1 MNIKQSQDELF
12 ASLHTLAASTFPKRC
27 GNCGRVYAS
36 ADEFVA
42 ATQPVRA
49 DHTGL
54 KQSLDD
60 QGQPIVE
67 LFRNCPCGS
76 TLLENFSN
84 RRDLSAAGIK
94 RRARFDELLS
104 KLKAAGVDADTAH
117 AELLKMMR
125 GQPNSLIEL
134 IRLVKAD

>member
-12 ASLHTLAASTFPKRC
+12 ASLHALAASTFPKHCR
-27 GNCGRVYAS
+27 NCGRVYAS
-36 ADEFVA
+36 TDEFFA

-60 QGQPIVE
+60 AGQPIVE
-67 LFRNCPCGS
+67 LFRNCACGS
-76 TLLENFSN
+76 TLLESFRN

-94 RRARFDELLS
+94 RRARFDELLD
-104 KLKAAGVDADTAH
+104 KLKAAGVDADTAR

-125 GQPNSLIEL
+125 GQAHLLIEL
-134 IRLVKAD
+134 IHSVKID

>member
-1 MNIKQSQDELF
+1 MGITQSQDELF
-12 ASLHTLAASTFPKRC
+12 ASLHALVASTFPKRC
-27 GNCGRVYAS
+27 RNCGREYAS
-36 ADEFVA
+36 AEEFFA

-67 LFRNCPCGS
+67 LFRNCTCGS

-84 RRDLSAAGIK
+84 RRNLSPAGIK
-94 RRARFDELLS
+94 RRARFDELLG
-104 KLKAAGVDADTAH
+104 KLEAAGADAETAR

-125 GQPNSLIEL
+125 GQANSLIEL
-134 IRLVKAD
+134 IRATKLD

>member
-1 MNIKQSQDELF
+1 MVIEPSHDELF
-12 ASLHTLAASTFPKRC
+12 ASLRALAASTFPKRC
-27 GNCGRVYAS
+27 RNCGRVYAS
-36 ADEFVA
+36 AEEFFA

-60 QGQPIVE
+60 AGQPIVE
-67 LFRNCPCGS
+67 IFRNCACGS
-76 TLLENFSN
+76 TLLEGFHN

-94 RRARFDELLS
+94 RRARFEELLN
-104 KLKAAGVDADTAH
+104 KLKAAGVDGDTART
-117 AELLKMMR
+117 ELLKMMR

-134 IRLVKAD
+134 IHSVKVD